1 MARGLLSSKFTNKT
15 TFEKEDHRFF
25 NRNGDYFDKGET
37 FSGVPFD
44 VGLKAVGKIK
54 DLFPKDQN
62 LAALALRWILDF
74 PQVGIVIPGASR
86 VEQVKQNISASEL
99 PSLTTDQKVEI
110 EQIYEEMIKPFV
122 HQLW

>member
-1 MARGLLSSKFTNKT
+1 M
-15 TFEKEDHRFF
+15 
-25 NRNGDYFDKGET
+25 
-37 FSGVPFD
+37 
-44 VGLKAVGKIK
+44 GKIK

-99 PSLTTDQKVEI
+99 PSLNTDQKVEI
-110 EQIYEEMIKPFV
+110 EQLYEEMIKPFV